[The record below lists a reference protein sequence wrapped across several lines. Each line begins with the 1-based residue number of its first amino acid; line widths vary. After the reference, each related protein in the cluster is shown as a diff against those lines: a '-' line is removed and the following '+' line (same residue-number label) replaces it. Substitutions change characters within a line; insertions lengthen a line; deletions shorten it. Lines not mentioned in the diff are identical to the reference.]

1 MTIEAT
7 LADPAAVAADL
18 GRRVEGEVL
27 FDALHRTLYSTAA
40 CIYQI
45 LPLGAVVPRHE
56 ADVLAVLEYAR
67 LHGIPVTARGGGSG
81 LAGQTLGRGIV
92 LDFSKHFKRVADI
105 DAGRGT
111 ARVEPGVVQA
121 RLNRTLRRHGMQ
133 FGPDPSSGAFCTI
146 GGMIANNAGGSHTVR
161 HGATRENVLSLRVA
175 LASGEVIET
184 APAPRS
190 RPAAPGGGGTAGERI
205 GAAAAEARL
214 VAGLGSIVDRHRT
227 LIEERSPKTRR
238 NSSGYA
244 LRDSVGETIDLAKLI
259 VGSEGTLGLVLD
271 ATLRILPVPKERATA
286 LVLCDSLE
294 RAGAAVVEVLKA
306 DPSAVELLDRTFVEV
321 IREADAGIGAS
332 LPAATEAILIVE
344 IEGDEPLEVQ
354 ARMAGLSA
362 RLTGRERLAADV
374 RRGVTP
380 EDAARIWAVRKAA
393 SPILSRREGRL
404 RNTRF
409 IEDAAVRPEQMAE
422 FVARLRALLG
432 KYELGAAIFG
442 HAGDCNLHCN
452 PFMNQK
458 DPRDLDTMEAV
469 AEEFVDMVI
478 GMGGSLSG
486 EHGDGRLRSPF
497 LRRAYG
503 PLVDVFEEVKDL

>member
-1 MTIEAT
+1 
-7 LADPAAVAADL
+7 
-18 GRRVEGEVL
+18 
-27 FDALHRTLYSTAA
+27 LYSTAA

-205 GAAAAEARL
+205 G
-214 VAGLGSIVDRHRT
+214 
-227 LIEERSPKTRR
+227 
-238 NSSGYA
+238 
-244 LRDSVGETIDLAKLI
+244 
-259 VGSEGTLGLVLD
+259 
-271 ATLRILPVPKERATA
+271 
-286 LVLCDSLE
+286 
-294 RAGAAVVEVLKA
+294 
-306 DPSAVELLDRTFVEV
+306 
-321 IREADAGIGAS
+321 
-332 LPAATEAILIVE
+332 
-344 IEGDEPLEVQ
+344 
-354 ARMAGLSA
+354 
-362 RLTGRERLAADV
+362 
-374 RRGVTP
+374 
-380 EDAARIWAVRKAA
+380 
-393 SPILSRREGRL
+393 
-404 RNTRF
+404 
-409 IEDAAVRPEQMAE
+409 
-422 FVARLRALLG
+422 
-432 KYELGAAIFG
+432 
-442 HAGDCNLHCN
+442 
-452 PFMNQK
+452 
-458 DPRDLDTMEAV
+458 
-469 AEEFVDMVI
+469 
-478 GMGGSLSG
+478 
-486 EHGDGRLRSPF
+486 
-497 LRRAYG
+497 
-503 PLVDVFEEVKDL
+503 